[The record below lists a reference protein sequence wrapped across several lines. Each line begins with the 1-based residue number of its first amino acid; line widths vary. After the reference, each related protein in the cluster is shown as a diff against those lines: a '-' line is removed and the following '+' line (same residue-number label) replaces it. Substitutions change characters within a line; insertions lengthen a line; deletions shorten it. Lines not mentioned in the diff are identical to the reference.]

1 MPKRIWELDA
11 LRGICILGM
20 VVVHFVYDLVELYQL
35 VSWGYPP
42 VIRFLLRWG
51 GVLFLLISGICVTL
65 GRHHVRRGLIVFGA
79 GLLCSAVTYG
89 MYYFGFTDRS
99 IIIYFGVLH
108 CLGLCMILWHPL
120 RELPAWVLG
129 IVGLGL
135 VTAGFWVDTLPS
147 VEYSWLIPLG
157 LSPRGFLSSDF
168 FPLLPNFGFFLV
180 GAVLGKTVYQNKV
193 SLLPTVNSS
202 NPILRLLQFC
212 GRQSLWVYLLHQ
224 PLLNGLCYLLLLMK

>member
-20 VVVHFVYDLVELYQL
+20 VVVHFVYDLVEFYQL

-120 RELPAWVLG
+120 RKLPAWVLG

-135 VTAGFWVDTLPS
+135 VAAGFWVDTLPS

-157 LSPRGFLSSDF
+157 LTPRGFLSSDF

-193 SLLPTVNSS
+193 SLLPKVNSC